1 MDNTKIISLNVDW
14 LKEISFSSV
23 KSAIEY
29 LSKFDQDYI
38 LSIDQD
44 ADIESNLQLRVLKT
58 KEELHKE
65 KIINLETQINCTNY
79 NIGRSKT
86 ECAQY
91 KNLPESAFKTFK
103 QATLTYRE
111 STLIE
116 LQNELKELTKND

>member
-38 LSIDQD
+38 LSVDQD
-44 ADIESNLQLRVLKT
+44 VDIESNLQLRVMKT

-91 KNLPESAFKTFK
+91 KNLPESAIKTLK
-103 QATLTYRE
+103 QATLTYHE
-111 STLIE
+111 SNLIE